1 VADEALVGAVLDGR
15 YKIIAPI
22 AQGAM
27 GTVYRG
33 ERLQLGRAVA
43 IKVLHE
49 KLPTEMSARSRFQ
62 IEAKAMAQLDHPHC
76 VPVFDVGVHEGKPY
90 IVMELVRGKNL
101 KDVIADGR
109 LPRVRALA
117 IVRQVLSGLS
127 HAHELGIIHRDIKP
141 PNIVVSHKEG
151 IGEVVR
157 ILDFGLARYGHSTA
171 SSLTKGF
178 AVGTPAYMAPEQCSG
193 RSISPRTDLY
203 AVGVVLFELLVGR
216 RPFEAEDPLEMVR
229 MHLTRTPPRLG
240 DIVDEDF
247 GALEGFVARSLAKD
261 PDARF
266 ADANAMAQALEAIE
280 LPQPGA
286 RRGTELAAERTSI
299 PLGNEDII
307 ESAPV
312 QHPTTMPGFAPPPVA
327 SNRTPGAGVAAVNEP
342 KEPTPPPRPRTASA
356 PPRPPS
362 PRVTAEPSVAVPVSS
377 SGRRVVLVLVLV
389 GFVGATFATVLASG
403 LFGPSNKSQQ
413 QPVPTDPTSTIASEA
428 EQQIQQGKSDAA
440 IQALIPARKQY
451 RDSAPLAY
459 QLGRAY
465 FAKLEWRDGL
475 AAYRDAIRLDPSRY
489 RDDAAMIRDVIRAF
503 VTTPDFAPLATFLH
517 DDVGKAA
524 APFLDETA
532 RNHPSAKIRARAT
545 AELARYH

>member
-1 VADEALVGAVLDGR
+1 MADEALLGAVLDGR
-15 YKIIAPI
+15 YKVIAPI

-49 KLPTEMSARSRFQ
+49 KLPAEMSARSRFQ

-109 LPRVRALA
+109 LERGRAIA
-117 IVRQVLSGLS
+117 IVRQVLSGLA
-127 HAHELGIIHRDIKP
+127 HAHEIGIIHRDIKP

-178 AVGTPAYMAPEQCSG
+178 AVGTPAYMAPEQCAG

-216 RPFEAEDPLEMVR
+216 RPFEHEDPLEMVR
-229 MHLTRTPPRLG
+229 MHLTHKPPRLR
-240 DIVDEDF
+240 DIIPEDF
-247 GALEGFVARSLAKD
+247 GALEDFVARALAKD

-266 ADANAMAQALEAIE
+266 ADANAMSQALEALAPAVQMPQSQP
-280 LPQPGA
+280 LPA
-286 RRGTELAAERTSI
+286 I
-299 PLGNEDII
+299 PLDNADII
-307 ESAPV
+307 GSAPI
-312 QHPTTMPGFAPPPVA
+312 QYPATMPGIGAQAATRAP
-327 SNRTPGAGVAAVNEP
+327 SNRTPMAGVAAVPDPEP
-342 KEPTPPPRPRTASA
+342 VRSESMRDA
-356 PPRPPS
+356 PDQS
-362 PRVTAEPSVAVPVSS
+362 GAVPVSS
-377 SGRRVVLVLVLV
+377 SGRRVVLVLVLL

-403 LFGPSNKSQQ
+403 WFGPSKPAAE
-413 QPVPTDPTSTIASEA
+413 QPAQPAVDQAATIARHA
-428 EQQIQQGKSDAA
+428 EELLAQGKPEAA
-440 IQALIPARKQY
+440 ISELVAARKTY
-451 RDSAPLAY
+451 PSSARIAY
-459 QLGRAY
+459 QLGRAH
-465 FAKLEWRDGL
+465 FVKLEWRDGL
-475 AAYRDAIRLDPSRY
+475 PAYRAAIALDDAY
-489 RDDAAMIRDVIRAF
+489 REDAAMIRDVLRAF
-503 VTTPDFAPLATFLH
+503 VVTPDFAPLATFLH
-517 DDVGKAA
+517 DDVGRAA
-524 APFLDETA
+524 VPFLDEIV
-532 RNHPSAKIRARAT
+532 RNHPSAKIRARASS
-545 AELARYH
+545 ELQRYK